1 GPVRRADGY
10 RSSRRPAAL
19 PALSAT
25 RRASLGRSITS
36 CPRSASQRRWE
47 CSSLNLGNAVARRTW
62 VRRDE
67 AFPVALAAYGPS
79 TWKGET
85 NPSGFR
91 STNTAGE
98 KMFVNGAVVR
108 QHQPAGDESG
118 VPPPLVHASEDCRM
132 PQELTAG
139 DAVGLLQ

>member
-1 GPVRRADGY
+1 MPEVGEPAPVGVQQ
-10 RSSRRPAAL
+10 P
-19 PALSAT
+19 
-25 RRASLGRSITS
+25 LGVE
-36 CPRSASQRRWE
+36 PVE
-47 CSSLNLGNAVARRTW
+47 VLGAEV
-62 VRRDE
+62 
-67 AFPVALAAYGPS
+67 AAYGPS

-118 VPPPLVHASEDCRM
+118 VPPPLVHAAEGCRT
-132 PQELTAG
+132 PQELTAV
-139 DAVGLLQ
+139 DALGLLQ

>member
-1 GPVRRADGY
+1 MGGLSGPEHHLVPEVGE
-10 RSSRRPAAL
+10 PAPVGVQQPLGVEPVEAL
-19 PALSAT
+19 GAEV
-25 RRASLGRSITS
+25 SLGD
-36 CPRSASQRRWE
+36 
-47 CSSLNLGNAVARRTW
+47 AVAQNV

-118 VPPPLVHASEDCRM
+118 VPPPLVHASEDCRI
-132 PQELTAG
+132 PQELTAV
-139 DAVGLLQ
+139 DAPGLLQ

>member
-1 GPVRRADGY
+1 VPEVGEPAPVGVQQ
-10 RSSRRPAAL
+10 PQ
-19 PALSAT
+19 
-25 RRASLGRSITS
+25 
-36 CPRSASQRRWE
+36 PRER
-47 CSSLNLGNAVARRTW
+47 RRTQNV

-108 QHQPAGDESG
+108 QHQPAGD
-118 VPPPLVHASEDCRM
+118 
-132 PQELTAG
+132 
-139 DAVGLLQ
+139 

>member
-1 GPVRRADGY
+1 MGGLSGPEHHLVPEVGE
-10 RSSRRPAAL
+10 PAPVGVQQPLGVEPVEAL
-19 PALSAT
+19 GAEV
-25 RRASLGRSITS
+25 SLGD
-36 CPRSASQRRWE
+36 
-47 CSSLNLGNAVARRTW
+47 AVAQNV

-98 KMFVNGAVVR
+98 
-108 QHQPAGDESG
+108 
-118 VPPPLVHASEDCRM
+118 
-132 PQELTAG
+132 
-139 DAVGLLQ
+139 